1 MKKIILGAAIALSV
15 GTSATPVLAQRA
27 PAATIV
33 VVERERVL
41 RECTA
46 CRAAQPQIQALQ
58 TQLQQRQQA
67 LSAPIQSEAQSIEQA
82 ATALR
87 NQTGAARTT
96 AETALQGRVQT
107 LRQREQ
113 QANQELQQLELNYR
127 STLANVVQ
135 QIETRLNPIINQVMT
150 QRGANLAMDVGVTYA
165 HAPALNVTDQVLQLL
180 NAQLPSVTVAP
191 LPQQPQPAGAA
202 PTGR

>member
-15 GTSATPVLAQRA
+15 GTSAAPVLAQRA

-202 PTGR
+202 PTVR